1 MTSPRILFSRRS
13 PLSLTRRALRRKLR
27 RTVVLA
33 LLAIAALVAL
43 PAQDSLRPDDAEAL
57 FSQIDGMLEE
67 MADITGLKLKR
78 PVRRSV
84 ITREEIRQLIERRIE
99 EDAAPKQIQAEE
111 VFLKMFGYVDD
122 DFDLAEQFVEV
133 LTEQATALYDYKT
146 KQLYMATWTPKD
158 LQQVALVHELAHALA
173 DQHFDLKKY
182 VRRSKGADGD
192 VARSA
197 VIEGQATWIMI
208 EYAMRQSG
216 QSLLKN
222 SLLAIA
228 AATASRFEAE
238 QYPAFA
244 SAPLYLRESM
254 LFPYTGGLLFQ
265 QQVLARHGKAGFME
279 VFRNPPMSSQHILE
293 PETYFGRRRSS
304 RPRLPRLRLG
314 RGYKTISEGAVGQL
328 DHAILIEQFFDRDT
342 AERISPHWRGGGYK
356 IVSKQSDKSPV
367 LSYAVEWSSAER
379 AREFFA
385 IYEKICRMK
394 WRPEETE
401 KTDTHIVG
409 RGSEQTFILSLDG
422 SRVAGMEGLP
432 NDRLR
437 ANPARFAP

>member
-1 MTSPRILFSRRS
+1 MTSRPIIFSRRS
-13 PLSLTRRALRRKLR
+13 RLCRLRPIL
-27 RTVVLA
+27 VLA
-33 LLAIAALVAL
+33 LFSIAAVVAA
-43 PAQDSLRPDDAEAL
+43 PAQDALRPDDAEEL
-57 FSQIDGMLEE
+57 FAQIDGMLEE

-78 PVRRSV
+78 KVRRSV
-84 ITREEIRQLIERRIE
+84 ITREEIRQLIERRID
-99 EDAAPKQIQAEE
+99 EDAAPQQIQAEE
-111 VFLKMFGYVDD
+111 AFLKMFGYVDD
-122 DFDLAEQFVEV
+122 DFDLAEQFVAV

-146 KQLYMATWTPKD
+146 KQLYLATWTPKD

-173 DQHFDLKKY
+173 DQHFDLQKY
-182 VRRSKGADGD
+182 VKKSKSADGD

-197 VIEGQATWIMI
+197 VLEGQASWIMI

-216 QSLLKN
+216 RSLLNN
-222 SLLAIA
+222 SLLAVA

-244 SAPLYLRESM
+244 SSPLYLRESM
-254 LFPYTGGLLFQ
+254 LFPYTRGLLFQ
-265 QQVLARHGKAGFME
+265 QQVLRRKGKAGFAE
-279 VFRNPPMSSQHILE
+279 VFRNPPLSSQHILE

-314 RGYKTISEGAVGQL
+314 RGYKTISKGAVGQL

-342 AERISPHWRGGGYK
+342 AEQLSPHWRGGGYK
-356 IVSKQSDKSPV
+356 IVSKRADERPV
-367 LSYAVEWSSAER
+367 LAYAAEWSSAER
-379 AREFFA
+379 AREFFTL
-385 IYEKICRMK
+385 YEKICQKK
-394 WRPEETE
+394 WRPEQVE
-401 KTDTHIVG
+401 KSDKRVVG

-437 ANPARFAP
+437 ANLGRFAP

>member
-1 MTSPRILFSRRS
+1 MTSRPIILSH
-13 PLSLTRRALRRKLR
+13 LSGLC
-27 RTVVLA
+27 RTLLPA
-33 LLAIAALVAL
+33 LLAIVLAVTL
-43 PAQDSLRPDDAEAL
+43 PAQDPLRPHDADEL
-57 FSQIDGMLEE
+57 FSRIDGMLDE

-84 ITREEIRQLIERRIE
+84 ITREEIRQLIERRID

-111 VFLKMFGYVDD
+111 TFLKMFGYVDD

-146 KQLYMATWTPKD
+146 KQLYLATWTPKD

-173 DQHFDLKKY
+173 DQHFDLNKY
-182 VRRSKGADGD
+182 VKKSKSADGD

-197 VIEGQATWIMI
+197 VLEGQASWIMI
-208 EYAMRQSG
+208 EYAMRQGG

-222 SLLAIA
+222 SLLAVA

-244 SAPLYLRESM
+244 SSPLYLRESM

-265 QQVLARHGKAGFME
+265 QQVLDRQGKAGFIE

-293 PETYFGRRRSS
+293 PDTYFGRRRST

-314 RGYKTISEGAVGQL
+314 RGYKTISQGAVGQL

-342 AERISPHWRGGGYK
+342 AEQLSPHWRGGEYK
-356 IVSKQSDKSPV
+356 IVSKRADKVPV
-367 LSYAVEWSSAER
+367 LAYAVEWSSAER
-379 AREFFA
+379 AREFFTL
-385 IYEKICRMK
+385 YEKICQKK
-394 WRPEETE
+394 WRPEKTE
-401 KTDTHIVG
+401 KTDTRVVG

-422 SRVAGMEGLP
+422 LRVAGMEGLP

-437 ANPARFAP
+437 AHPGRFAP